1 MKNLKE
7 QNDIQ
12 TGTQSHQEEIEYL
25 KELAK
30 RKDKELEGVIG
41 AAADAVGKFICNPEF
56 TILYYT
62 EGLASLV
69 GTTRGRIE
77 KEGFD
82 SSRYI
87 HPDDYEYVMEKTAKA
102 IEKSKPTTLTYRLK
116 HLSGKDV
123 WVKARVIFLEELYED
138 QYPIAFFVYTD
149 ITELKEANARAEERY
164 QSLIETYDEQLCGI
178 IWFTISRRPV
188 LRYMNLKSLEC
199 LGFTSKEDFEKKN
212 QCEMLSYIFGEDR
225 DKFTNALEYL
235 KDEGDVTSLD
245 VRFQSSTGKIV
256 WAVCNIMLKR
266 AMSGTLLYY
275 MVFTDITPQKEEE
288 LNLRAEQ
295 EKINIALE
303 NTDMLIWQYDIEE
316 KKMQYQRNS
325 ARYFGIEDVVYNV
338 PQSFVEAGFVHDDS
352 ISDYL
357 KLYQMVIDGEEHAQ
371 ADIHFLDEKNND
383 LWLRIMLRRVTD
395 RGASFNQVIGCGVN
409 ITEEKV
415 KEERYVEELV
425 YMSGLQSEDLLAKFR
440 ADLTRNIVVDYVGS
454 SDVLL
459 ADDSMTY
466 SGVIEEVASDMVAD
480 DMKEKFRE
488 SLSIGSLMSL
498 YYEGKNEYAIEYQR
512 RMKNGTLCWVKTYA
526 KIFKSP
532 EQNDIMCFLYTYN
545 INGSMLS
552 QFALQ
557 AIVNTTYDYVG
568 IIDRELNRF
577 YCLARSN
584 QDYLPEESDDYDASN
599 IAFAQKYREFFPSEE
614 EYLIVRDNAQM
625 EAVVKA
631 LEQKQVYEFNEKIW
645 NRKKTVL
652 HTYRLSYSYIDGE
665 KTQILVRRANITES
679 ILEEQKQQD
688 LLRNALAQAE
698 QASNAKSDFL
708 SRMSHEIRTPMNAII
723 GMSALAAQCVNDPEQ
738 VADCI
743 SKVGISARF
752 LLSLINDILD
762 MSRIESGK
770 VVVKREKIP
779 FEEFINGINTICYEQ
794 AEEKGID
801 YESILTSF
809 TEDYYIGDAMKLQ
822 QVLINIISNAIK
834 FTPSGGK
841 VQMIIHQGRIKDGKA
856 RMTFTIN
863 DTGIGIKEEFM
874 PHLFDPFEQ
883 GNDNTARYSGT
894 GLGLAICKNLINM
907 MGGHISVNSIEGVG
921 SEFTVEL
928 DLELCEETKRISR
941 SKAKINFAKLSALIV
956 DDEITVCEHT
966 KNILSDMG
974 MKAEW
979 VDSGEGAVE
988 IVRRKWEKNTYFDVI
1003 FIDWK
1008 MPGMDGIETAREIRK
1023 IVGPEVTIIIM
1034 TAYDWV
1040 SIEQDAKKAG
1050 VNMLISKPLFKKSL
1064 TSTFQK
1070 IYTEREQKQ
1079 EAAKPMEYDFTGK
1092 TILLVE
1098 DHVLN
1103 IEVAKQLLM
1112 NKGAKVEVAENGLV
1126 AIEMFAT
1133 SAVDYD
1139 AILMDIR
1146 MPVMNGLTAARS
1158 IRQLKKKKAKTVP
1171 IIAMSA
1177 NAFDEDVE
1185 KSRAAGMNA
1194 HLAKPIEPQ
1203 LLYATLQ
1210 EFIFPEEE

>member
-1 MKNLKE
+1 MNKTEINNIINCYKSCFEDSPVLFFLVEVMKDE
-7 QNDIQ
+7 
-12 TGTQSHQEEIEYL
+12 
-25 KELAK
+25 
-30 RKDKELEGVIG
+30 RKDKS
-41 AAADAVGKFICNPEF
+41 
-56 TILYYT
+56 
-62 EGLASLV
+62 LAPVYVNRALRCLKGNESLFA
-69 GTTRGRIE
+69 E
-77 KEGFD
+77 KD
-82 SSRYI
+82 
-87 HPDDYEYVMEKTAKA
+87 
-102 IEKSKPTTLTYRLK
+102 
-116 HLSGKDV
+116 LSGFFY
-123 WVKARVIFLEELYED
+123 R
-138 QYPIAFFVYTD
+138 IASGHSAKLPLRLDFDHGRYLVQGHALTDGFCCGFVTD
-149 ITELKEANARAEERY
+149 LTMER
-164 QSLIETYDEQLCGI
+164 
-178 IWFTISRRPV
+178 
-188 LRYMNLKSLEC
+188 
-199 LGFTSKEDFEKKN
+199 
-212 QCEMLSYIFGEDR
+212 
-225 DKFTNALEYL
+225 
-235 KDEGDVTSLD
+235 
-245 VRFQSSTGKIV
+245 
-256 WAVCNIMLKR
+256 
-266 AMSGTLLYY
+266 
-275 MVFTDITPQKEEE
+275 EEE
-288 LNLRAEQ
+288 LRLKSEQ
-295 EKINIALE
+295 EKINIALD
-303 NTDMLIWQYDIEE
+303 NTDMLIWEYDVQERKVE
-316 KKMQYQRNS
+316 CQRNS
-325 ARYFGIEDVVYNV
+325 TRYFGMEAVSYNV
-338 PQSFVEAGFVHDDS
+338 PQSSIDAGYVHEDS
-352 ISDYL
+352 IAEYL
-357 KLYQMVIDGEEHAQ
+357 ELYQRIIEGEEYAQ
-371 ADIHFLDEKNND
+371 ADIHFIEDGDND
-383 LWLRIMLRRVTD
+383 LWLKITLRRITSMGNSSN
-395 RGASFNQVIGCGVN
+395 RVIGCGVN
-409 ITEEKV
+409 ITEEKL
-415 KEERYVEELV
+415 KEQRYVGELE

-440 ADLTRNIVVDYVGS
+440 ANLTRNMVADYVGS
-454 SDVLL
+454 EEIFI
-459 ADDSMTY
+459 ADDCMTY
-466 SGVIEEVASDMVAD
+466 TSAIEEVASEMVPETMRD
-480 DMKEKFRE
+480 KFRE
-488 SLSIGSLMSL
+488 ALSIGSLMAL
-498 YYEGKNEYAIEYQR
+498 YYGGKNEYSIEYQR
-512 RMKNGTLCWVKTYA
+512 RLKNGTLCWVKTYV

-532 EQNDIMCFLYTYN
+532 KQNDIMCFIYTYN
-545 INGSMLS
+545 INDSMLS
-552 QFALQ
+552 QIALQ

-568 IIDRELNRF
+568 IIDWELNRF
-577 YCLARSN
+577 YCLARSEK
-584 QDYLPEESDDYDASN
+584 DYLPEESDDYDGSS
-599 IAFAQKYREFFPSEE
+599 IAFAEKYREYFPSEE
-614 EYLIVRDNAQM
+614 EYLIIRNNAQM
-625 EAVVKA
+625 KTIVKV
-631 LEQKQVYEFNEKIW
+631 LEQKPIYEFNEKIW
-645 NRKKTVL
+645 NRKRTVL
-652 HTYRLSYSYIDGE
+652 HTYRLSFSYIDRE
-665 KTQILVRRANITES
+665 KTQILVRRADITES
-679 ILEEQKQQD
+679 ILEEQKHQD

-723 GMSALAAQCVNDPEQ
+723 GMSALAAQCVNDPQQ

-834 FTPSGGK
+834 FTSSGGK

-856 RMTFTIN
+856 RMIFTIN
-863 DTGIGIKEEFM
+863 DTGIGIKEEFL
-874 PHLFDPFEQ
+874 PHLFEPFEQ

-894 GLGLAICKNLINM
+894 GLGLAICKNLITM

-921 SEFTVEL
+921 SEFTIEL

-1070 IYTEREQKQ
+1070 IYTEREEKK
-1079 EAAKPMEYDFTGK
+1079 EATKPIEYDFTGK

-1103 IEVAKQLLM
+1103 VEVAKQLLM
-1112 NKGAKVEVAENGLV
+1112 NKGARVEVAENGLV

-1133 SAVDYD
+1133 ASVGYD

-1185 KSRAAGMNA
+1185 KSRTAGMNA

-1210 EFIFPEEE
+1210 EFIFPEE

>member
-1 MKNLKE
+1 MNKTEINNKINSYQECFEDSPVMFFIVEVIEDESGLTKLK
-7 QNDIQ
+7 
-12 TGTQSHQEEIEYL
+12 
-25 KELAK
+25 LAYGNRIFRGFEDNFK
-30 RKDKELEGVIG
+30 MLEDREV
-41 AAADAVGKFICNPEF
+41 C
-56 TILYYT
+56 
-62 EGLASLV
+62 
-69 GTTRGRIE
+69 
-77 KEGFD
+77 GFF
-82 SSRYI
+82 R
-87 HPDDYEYVMEKTAKA
+87 
-102 IEKSKPTTLTYRLK
+102 R
-116 HLSGKDV
+116 
-123 WVKARVIFLEELYED
+123 
-138 QYPIAFFVYTD
+138 IAFDESDELQMKFDGGEGYYRVQGYPLAENFCCGFVVD
-149 ITELKEANARAEERY
+149 
-164 QSLIETYDEQLCGI
+164 
-178 IWFTISRRPV
+178 ISR
-188 LRYMNLKSLEC
+188 
-199 LGFTSKEDFEKKN
+199 
-212 QCEMLSYIFGEDR
+212 
-225 DKFTNALEYL
+225 
-235 KDEGDVTSLD
+235 
-245 VRFQSSTGKIV
+245 
-256 WAVCNIMLKR
+256 
-266 AMSGTLLYY
+266 
-275 MVFTDITPQKEEE
+275 QKEEE
-288 LNLRAEQ
+288 LNLRAKQ
-295 EKINIALE
+295 DKINIALD
-303 NTDMLIWQYDIEE
+303 NTDMLIWDYDIAE
-316 KKMQYQRNS
+316 KKLECQRNT
-325 ARYFGIEDVVYNV
+325 ARYFGTENVSYNV
-338 PQSFVEAGFVHDDS
+338 PQSTVDAGYVHEESVEE
-352 ISDYL
+352 YL
-357 KLYQMVIDGEEHAQ
+357 NLYQKMIEGKDYAQ
-371 ADIHFLDEKNND
+371 ADIHFLDEMGND
-383 LWLRIMLRRVTD
+383 VWMRITLRRITG
-395 RGASFNQVIGCGVN
+395 RGSSSNQVIGCGVN
-409 ITEEKV
+409 ITEEKA
-415 KEERYVEELV
+415 KEQRYEEELE

-440 ADLTRNIVVDYVGS
+440 ANLTRNIVADYVGS
-454 SDVLL
+454 EDLL
-459 ADDSMTY
+459 IADDCMTY
-466 SGVIEEVASDMVAD
+466 SGAIEEVASDMVAEN
-480 DMKEKFRE
+480 MKEKFRE
-488 SLSIGSLMSL
+488 ALSIGSLMAL
-498 YYEGKNEYAIEYQR
+498 YYEGKNEYSIEYQR
-512 RMKNGTLCWVKTYA
+512 RLKNNTLCWVRTYA
-526 KIFKSP
+526 KIFKRP
-532 EQNDIMCFLYTYN
+532 KQNDIMCFLYTYN
-545 INGSMLS
+545 INDSMLS
-552 QFALQ
+552 QIALQ

-568 IIDRELNRF
+568 IIDKEMNRF
-577 YCLARSN
+577 FCLARSDK
-584 QDYLPEESDDYDASN
+584 DYLPEESDDYNGSS
-599 IAFAQKYREFFPSEE
+599 IAFADQYKEYFPTEE
-614 EYLIVRDNAQM
+614 EYQIARNNALL
-625 EAVVKA
+625 ETVVKA
-631 LEQKQVYEFNEKIW
+631 LEVKQIYEFNEKMW
-645 NRKKTVL
+645 NRKKTL
-652 HTYRLSYSYIDGE
+652 LYTYRLSFSYIDAE
-665 KTQILVRRANITES
+665 KSQILVRRADITES

-738 VADCI
+738 VSDCI

-841 VQMIIHQGRIKDGKA
+841 VQMIIHQGKIKDGKA
-856 RMTFTIN
+856 HMTFTIN

-883 GNDNTARYSGT
+883 GNDNTARYNGT
-894 GLGLAICKNLINM
+894 GLGLAICKNLISM
-907 MGGHISVNSIEGVG
+907 MGGYISVNSIEGVG
-921 SEFTVEL
+921 SEFTVDL
-928 DLELCEETKRISR
+928 DLELCEETKRVSR

-966 KNILSDMG
+966 KVILSDMG

-979 VDSGEGAVE
+979 VDSGEQAVE
-988 IVRRKWEKNTYFDVI
+988 IVRRKWEKHAYFDVI

-1008 MPGMDGIETAREIRK
+1008 MPGMNGIETAREIRK

-1079 EAAKPMEYDFTGK
+1079 EVAKPVEYDFTGK

-1103 IEVAKQLLM
+1103 VEVAKQLLI

-1133 SAVDYD
+1133 APVDYD

-1158 IRQLKKKKAKTVP
+1158 IRQLKKKTAKSVP

-1210 EFIFPEEE
+1210 EFIFPEEEE